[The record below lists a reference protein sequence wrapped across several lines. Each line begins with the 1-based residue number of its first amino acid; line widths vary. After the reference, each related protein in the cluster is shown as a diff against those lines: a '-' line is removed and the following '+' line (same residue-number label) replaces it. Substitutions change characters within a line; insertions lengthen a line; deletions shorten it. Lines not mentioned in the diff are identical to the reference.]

1 MTELHNYALPFR
13 IEGQNVNGRVVK
25 LNSLASDVLL
35 RHDYP
40 EAVNRLLGEALV
52 LASMLGTML
61 KFDGRFI
68 LQLQGSGPISTLMAD
83 YTPEAGGV
91 GGLRGFAQFD
101 ESALQ
106 AALKAGSA
114 PMALLG
120 DKGHMAFTVD
130 QGADMERYQGIVPLE
145 GDTLADAALGYFERS
160 EQIGTALK
168 LAAAPLLLPG
178 GKTEWRAGG
187 IVVQQM
193 AATGG
198 VIDIETPP
206 EGDPELIDDDWNRL
220 EILLQTTEDTEL
232 LDSDVSG
239 EALAFRLFHEDGV
252 RVFEPRALT
261 FACPCTR
268 KRVLNMLAG
277 LSDTDRTE
285 MQAQETVEVRCEFC
299 NENYVFSPEEAFSA
313 A

>member
-101 ESALQ
+101 EAALQ

-114 PMALLG
+114 ANGL
-120 DKGHMAFTVD
+120 
-130 QGADMERYQGIVPLE
+130 
-145 GDTLADAALGYFERS
+145 
-160 EQIGTALK
+160 IG
-168 LAAAPLLLPG
+168 
-178 GKTEWRAGG
+178 R
-187 IVVQQM
+187 
-193 AATGG
+193 
-198 VIDIETPP
+198 
-206 EGDPELIDDDWNRL
+206 
-220 EILLQTTEDTEL
+220 
-232 LDSDVSG
+232 
-239 EALAFRLFHEDGV
+239 
-252 RVFEPRALT
+252 
-261 FACPCTR
+261 
-268 KRVLNMLAG
+268 
-277 LSDTDRTE
+277 
-285 MQAQETVEVRCEFC
+285 
-299 NENYVFSPEEAFSA
+299 
-313 A
+313 

>member
-1 MTELHNYALPFR
+1 MSALKNYALPFR
-13 IEGQNVNGRVVK
+13 IEGQNVNGRAVK

-40 EAVNRLLGEALV
+40 EAVSRLLGEALV

-68 LQLQGSGPISTLMAD
+68 LQLQGNGPISMLMAD
-83 YTPEAGGV
+83 YTPEDNGL

-101 ESALQ
+101 EAAL
-106 AALKAGSA
+106 ATALKAGKP

-120 DKGHMAFTVD
+120 DKAHMAFTVD

-198 VIDIETPP
+198 VVDIETPP
-206 EGDPELIDDDWNRL
+206 EGDPERVDDDWNRL
-220 EILLQTTEDTEL
+220 EILLQTTEDSEL

-268 KRVLNMLAG
+268 QRVLNMLAG
-277 LSDTDRTE
+277 LSENDRTE
-285 MQAQETVEVRCEFC
+285 MQAQDNVEVRCEFC
-299 NENYVFSPEEAFSA
+299 NENYVFEPTEAFSA
-313 A
+313 V